1 METKGYLL
9 VATLT
14 KPFYDAMVM
23 CVESLK
29 DEVPDAKVA
38 VFTHEEWVRDED
50 RHLFDHLITPVP
62 AHCRTKLWALPQTP
76 FDITCYLDVDGFV
89 LNNEIE
95 EVFDLIGDADVIM
108 SENRPYN
115 AKVVYFTHDDQVGPG
130 IPGAEITHFK
140 QEDIELYKQGKAHK
154 FRWHCG
160 MFVWRKN
167 ERTQKLWEQWLYWYK
182 KHTIELDTGP
192 FPDSLKYWD
201 TFAFWRA
208 LYENPEL
215 NVNIQR
221 MPNDAKYNFVTGYKE
236 TELRHGSEKA
246 FLHYTIDPAKTEKR
260 EAYIINE
267 TGFNFTYGS
276 FDRFK

>member
-1 METKGYLL
+1 MYC
-9 VATLT
+9 
-14 KPFYDAMVM
+14 D
-23 CVESLK
+23 
-29 DEVPDAKVA
+29 
-38 VFTHEEWVRDED
+38 
-50 RHLFDHLITPVP
+50 
-62 AHCRTKLWALPQTP
+62 
-76 FDITCYLDVDGFV
+76 
-89 LNNEIE
+89 
-95 EVFDLIGDADVIM
+95 
-108 SENRPYN
+108 
-115 AKVVYFTHDDQVGPG
+115 
-130 IPGAEITHFK
+130 
-140 QEDIELYKQGKAHK
+140 
-154 FRWHCG
+154 
-160 MFVWRKN
+160 
-167 ERTQKLWEQWLYWYK
+167 K